1 MRRTRRIS
9 EVVVRVAVTALL
21 GGVTY
26 LITNLTDQPEIWKI
40 TLSVFIAG
48 ATLIVQQLADFERRL
63 DDGLTGFNDTTRL
76 ISRLDTSPVG
86 SGEVTRL
93 ARNVA
98 ALEPGRPDLL
108 YTFVRAEVRR
118 LTNLMDD
125 LRGNHAD
132 YPGEDRDWLL
142 GLARC
147 AGTSIDAASTSV
159 DRDFWGTDLG
169 RHYVTAQEQA
179 VSRGVRVRRLLILGT
194 PADLDADVEEL
205 RAWQRSL
212 GFEIRV
218 LVLSTLETWEQR
230 EAVKNFVVFDR
241 AISYETTAADGDPS
255 RVYETS
261 LTVGERVDE
270 RVRRFEI
277 WWERGD

>member
-118 LTNLMDD
+118 LANLMEA

-147 AGTSIDAASTSV
+147 AGASIDAASTSV

-241 AISYETTAADGDPS
+241 AISYETTPADGDPS

-270 RVRRFEI
+270 RVRRFET